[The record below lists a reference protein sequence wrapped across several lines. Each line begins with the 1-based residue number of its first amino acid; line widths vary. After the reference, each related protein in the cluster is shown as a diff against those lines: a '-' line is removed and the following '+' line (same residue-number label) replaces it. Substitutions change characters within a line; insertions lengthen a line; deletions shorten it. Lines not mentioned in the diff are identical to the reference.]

1 VGSTEVDRGRRG
13 RRGWR
18 PRASRGLAAAGLAAA
33 VAAALGGRAAS
44 TAAALGERGPT
55 AAGAVPAFFSNFS
68 QAAADASPAM
78 EDRAAAAPRGPVWA
92 VDPGDPGPSLPP
104 VGRSLFDQLVS
115 EPGPGGGE
123 AVYRVPFPFAELVR
137 RVEEALGQDAEE
149 VPRPG
154 AAEEPEPAPAPP
166 LRRVLIPF
174 SRSLQ
179 RNAARPEFF
188 RYPRA
193 LLAVDGEGVPLG
205 GSPAGP
211 AATPDWVGLPASPGR
226 PHLLHR
232 LLKDRLFLGYQE
244 KAGVLEVIS
253 YNEEAG
259 RFEFQVVRDY
269 RPGAEPQV
277 VYAPRALCA
286 TCHQNAAPIFSRQLW
301 DETNANPRI
310 ARELRRAGRAAARE
324 VYGFPLEVGVEVPFA
339 FQSSADRANLL
350 AVYQLLWR
358 EGCGGAGEPVTPP
371 ISPARPATPPRLS
384 PFLSPP
390 QPSRS
395 PQEGGARERACRA
408 ALFTAVLQQ
417 ALGGR
422 FDAAAP
428 AFRDRFTAPF
438 EEAWQARWP
447 GGLAVPDPD
456 LPDRDPLAEEAT
468 GPLQLSLPQSLEAT
482 QAALLAGLVRES
494 HVPAP
499 LEPLNLRPPLETW
512 LPGRAS
518 VERLVAGLA
527 DFLPGADLAALDRR
541 LYALGRSAGE
551 SRRRVGADCRF
562 TLRRPAAGGQID
574 RLKFTCGPAARSA
587 AGGGAGA
594 GRPAAAGRPA
604 GGGAGGTVAEGRP
617 AGAAGAGGLSVEGR
631 VFLDGKRVAGGEV
644 EGLALGGAEETTDL
658 AVVGGAVSARVGRW
672 ELRLDLRRKLSLL
685 HARDPRGDA
694 VETLNFSLPAPAAA
708 AATSPPLAPVPGQE
722 PARRVPAA
730 AGAPDGGAPEP
741 GAPDAAGPGL
751 PIRVPQP
758 PAAAPAEEET
768 TGRAELILLADFP
781 RAVRTI
787 DELASEAIAGS
798 ASQAALGSASATSSE
813 AAPAPLFGA
822 APFRPSALIEA
833 LFARLGIAAPP
844 GAGATLSGLAHPSL
858 GGPATPIP
866 GDSAA
871 TSAAAG
877 QPTAGGRSA
886 PAAAAAVAVLHRY
899 CSTCHQTAEP
909 APPNFLSGD
918 PGQVESNLAH
928 CAERL
933 YFRLSMWQLAE
944 DRRSKTPMPPMTAF
958 PALQLDPSAWPRHPD
973 LLLLTSYAAD
983 LLRRQTGAPPSLA
996 DLANR
1001 GYESLRS
1008 CLATVASRRR

>member
-1 VGSTEVDRGRRG
+1 
-13 RRGWR
+13 
-18 PRASRGLAAAGLAAA
+18 
-33 VAAALGGRAAS
+33 
-44 TAAALGERGPT
+44 
-55 AAGAVPAFFSNFS
+55 
-68 QAAADASPAM
+68 M
-78 EDRAAAAPRGPVWA
+78 EDGAAAAPRGPVWA
-92 VDPGDPGPSLPP
+92 VDPGEPGPSLPP

-115 EPGPGGGE
+115 EPGTGGGE

-137 RVEEALGQDAEE
+137 RVEEELAQGAAE

-154 AAEEPEPAPAPP
+154 AAEEPAPAPAPP

-193 LLAVDGEGVPLG
+193 LLAVDGEGGSLA

-211 AATPDWVGLPASPGR
+211 AATPGWVGLPDSAGR
-226 PHLLHR
+226 PHLLNR

-277 VYAPRALCA
+277 VYAPRALCT

-310 ARELRRAGRAAARE
+310 ARELRRAGRDAARD

-350 AVYQLLWR
+350 AAYQLLWR
-358 EGCGGAGEPVTPP
+358 EGCAGAGEPATPSG
-371 ISPARPATPPRLS
+371 SPAHAATPPRLS
-384 PFLSPP
+384 PSLASSLPSPP
-390 QPSRS
+390 PSRA
-395 PQEGGARERACRA
+395 PQDGGARERACRA

-428 AFRDRFTAPF
+428 AFRYRFTAPF
-438 EEAWQARWP
+438 EAAWRARWP

-482 QAALLAGLVRES
+482 QAALLAELVRES

-512 LPGRAS
+512 LPGPAS

-527 DFLPGADLAALDRR
+527 GFLPGADLAALDRR
-541 LYALGRSAGE
+541 LYALGRSAAAP
-551 SRRRVGADCRF
+551 RRRVGADCRF
-562 TLRRPAAGGQID
+562 TLRRPAVGGQVD
-574 RLKFTCGPAARSA
+574 RLKFTCGPAAGNA
-587 AGGGAGA
+587 AGGSAGA

-604 GGGAGGTVAEGRP
+604 GGRAGGTAAEGRP

-644 EGLALGGAEETTDL
+644 EGLALGGAEAMTDL
-658 AVVGGAVSARVGRW
+658 AVVGGAVSARAGRW

-694 VETLNFSLPAPAAA
+694 VEALTFSLPAPAAA
-708 AATSPPLAPVPGQE
+708 AATSPPLALAPGQE

-751 PIRVPQP
+751 PLRVPQP

-768 TGRAELILLADFP
+768 TGRAELTLLADFP
-781 RAVRTI
+781 RAARAI
-787 DELASEAIAGS
+787 DELASQATAGSASGSLSGRASGS
-798 ASQAALGSASATSSE
+798 ASQASLGSPSETLFE

-822 APFRPSALIEA
+822 APFRPSALIAA
-833 LFARLGIAAPP
+833 LFARLGIASPP
-844 GAGATLSGLAHPSL
+844 GAAAALSGLAHPSL

-866 GDSAA
+866 EGSAP
-871 TSAAAG
+871 TSVTAGQPAAAG
-877 QPTAGGRSA
+877 RYA
-886 PAAAAAVAVLHRY
+886 PAAAAAVAVFHRY

-918 PGQVESNLAH
+918 IGQVESNLAQ

-933 YFRLSMWQLAE
+933 YFRLSMWQLAG
-944 DRRSKTPMPPMTAF
+944 DHRPKTPMPPMTAF

-1001 GYESLRS
+1001 GYESLRG
-1008 CLATVASRRR
+1008 CLPTAASRRR